1 MNSNCNYVLLVIRY
15 FGVDQSKQN
24 EIHCFK
30 EVTTEVPHWLGIL
43 IISDYIPSLRWLV
56 RLQGIEASLHAL
68 RHKKSQFIQNL
79 IAEHKNVAIEV
90 DQVKDSG
97 NENVAKTTKDFVD
110 ILLSAPQEDGTGN
123 LSEETIETLV
133 LVRRWAKLQILIFFL
148 SRIHIIP

>member
-1 MNSNCNYVLLVIRY
+1 MIFTKNHMNSNCNYVLLLIRY
-15 FGVDQSKQN
+15 FGVDESKHN

-68 RHKKSQFIQNL
+68 RHKKSQFIQKL
-79 IAEHKNVAIEV
+79 IAEHKNLTIEV

-97 NENVAKTTKDFVD
+97 NENVAKTPKDFVD

-123 LSEETIETLV
+123 LSDETIETLI
-133 LVRRWAKLQILIFFL
+133 LVRRWAKL
-148 SRIHIIP
+148 